1 MRGIKFVLSN
11 SQTLVFPIHKRN
23 ITQRLSIAVVVV
35 LGSLSQLKDYE
46 LAQKTIDCY
55 CQYHGYPFFRIF
67 LDEDEEYSQFCHQSD
82 GMFKRHC
89 VLQRIM
95 ISNPEYEYFVF
106 LDADMGVVNPNHLFE
121 EYIDPNYNVVLYE
134 RVFSY
139 EVAAGSYIVKNTEFS
154 NKFLQDWANYETKL
168 PRYAFHGSDN
178 SALHQL
184 LLDYSSPTN
193 SKKCKLVWEFSR
205 TWNGVWRYIACVRLF
220 LNLDSPI
227 WQQIQI
233 RPKGTKSVWV
243 RDGWLTDSH
252 WSPRD
257 FLFHG
262 WKTQKMNTVL
272 YEGWLTPFAMEFDM
286 EKCSSE
292 KAHENWSYKDT
303 FITTD
308 EKVEKMLEKTI
319 KNVAKQYEN
328 QISEWET

>member
-178 SALHQL
+178 SALHDMEWSVAL
-184 LLDYSSPTN
+184 HSL
-193 SKKCKLVWEFSR
+193 
-205 TWNGVWRYIACVRLF
+205 
-220 LNLDSPI
+220 
-227 WQQIQI
+227 
-233 RPKGTKSVWV
+233 PKGTKSVWV